1 MTALHWL
8 LFLIGMTALHWL
20 LFLIGMADH
29 PQRTNP
35 YVLND

>member
-35 YVLND
+35 YILND